1 MNTPPALAALL
12 ARQSLGGKHLGE
24 PGPDDAAL
32 QLMAEAALR
41 APDHAELVPFRFA
54 VVRGTAREQL
64 AELFAAAAADAG
76 KSDEAAHIERERAL
90 ATPVTVAL
98 LARIDRGHPLVPEH
112 EQWCA
117 VGGALANFV
126 HAAHLLGYAGKM
138 LSGHKVRHAA
148 IQAAFCRPGE
158 TLVGW
163 VVLGSAK
170 RAAGQRVAKA
180 DPHDVL
186 GAWEPESSLSTPA
199 SPPSK

>member
-1 MNTPPALAALL
+1 MSHEAALKALL

-32 QLMAEAALR
+32 AVMAEAALR
-41 APDHAELVPFRFA
+41 APDHAELVPFRLA
-54 VVRGTAREQL
+54 VVRGAARERL

-76 KSDEAAHIERERAL
+76 KSAEAQAIERERAL

-117 VGGALANFV
+117 VGGALANFL

-138 LSGHKVRHAA
+138 LSGHKVRHAS
-148 IQAAFCRPGE
+148 IQAAFCEPGE

-163 VVLGSAK
+163 VVLGTARRSPGARVPK
-170 RAAGQRVAKA
+170 AEARAVVRDWPGG
-180 DPHDVL
+180 P
-186 GAWEPESSLSTPA
+186 
-199 SPPSK
+199 

>member
-1 MNTPPALAALL
+1 MNIPPALSALL

-32 QLMAEAALR
+32 SLMAEAALR

-54 VVRGTAREQL
+54 VVRGAARERL
-64 AELFAAAAADAG
+64 AELFASAAADAG
-76 KSDEAAHIERERAL
+76 KSAEAAHIERERAL

-170 RAAGQRVAKA
+170 RALGPRVAKA
-180 DPHDVL
+180 RSQEVI
-186 GAWEPESSLSTPA
+186 GAWEGLPHAARPA
-199 SPPSK
+199 SPPPK